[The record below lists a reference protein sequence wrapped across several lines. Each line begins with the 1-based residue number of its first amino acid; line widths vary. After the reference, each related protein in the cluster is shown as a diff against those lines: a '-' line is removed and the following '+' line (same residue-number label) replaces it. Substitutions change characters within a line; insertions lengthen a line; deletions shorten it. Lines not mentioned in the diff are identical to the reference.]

1 MGKGV
6 FDNNSRRA
14 GQHSNHLIPK
24 ASQVSKA
31 IMAFILEL
39 VEEKLNALLYQIA
52 EDYQLDYEELSERY
66 MGQVM
71 EKPAPKEKVPR
82 KKAEEKKKCCGK
94 TAKGQPCK
102 KNAADG
108 SDYCKT
114 HAPKEELEVEE
125 CSDEEGPK
133 MCKGKTSKG
142 QKCKK
147 KAGSGSDY
155 CKTHEPKEDTEE
167 EEDEKVEMCQGVTG
181 KKQPCK
187 KKAVCDGY
195 CKTHSKG
202 PFKLKEPVHT
212 HEPGEV
218 DESCDSC
225 SMYGD
230 PVNGENGEIVLRRS
244 ERIKM
249 NKLLENVEEEKMDGS
264 DDETGELEDLE
275 SFAKALEEELAEE
288 DF

>member
-1 MGKGV
+1 
-6 FDNNSRRA
+6 
-14 GQHSNHLIPK
+14 
-24 ASQVSKA
+24 
-31 IMAFILEL
+31 MAFILEL

-82 KKAEEKKKCCGK
+82 KKGGGEKKKCCGK

-102 KNAADG
+102 KNACGD
-108 SDYCKT
+108 
-114 HAPKEELEVEE
+114 
-125 CSDEEGPK
+125 
-133 MCKGKTSKG
+133 
-142 QKCKK
+142 
-147 KAGSGSDY
+147 SDY

-202 PFKLKEPVHT
+202 PFKLKEPVHN
-212 HEPGEV
+212 HEPGE
-218 DESCDSC
+218 DAEGCDSC

-230 PVNGENGEIVLRRS
+230 PVNGETSNMRIIEDEGETNVRRS
-244 ERIKM
+244 ERIKLQ
-249 NKLLENVEEEKMDGS
+249 KLLENVEQEKMD
-264 DDETGELEDLE
+264 DDEEEEGIEDLE
-275 SFAKALEEELAEE
+275 SFARALEEELAEE
-288 DF
+288 D

>member
-1 MGKGV
+1 
-6 FDNNSRRA
+6 
-14 GQHSNHLIPK
+14 
-24 ASQVSKA
+24 
-31 IMAFILEL
+31 MAFILEL

-71 EKPAPKEKVPR
+71 EKPEPKKAAPR
-82 KKAEEKKKCCGK
+82 KKAGGEEKKKCCGK

-114 HAPKEELEVEE
+114 HEPKKELEEE
-125 CSDEEGPK
+125 EGSGSDEDGPK

-142 QKCKK
+142 QPCKK
-147 KAGSGSDY
+147 RAGSGSDY

-167 EEDEKVEMCQGVTG
+167 EEDDKVEMCQGVTG

-202 PFKLKEPVHT
+202 PFKLKEPVHN
-212 HEPGEV
+212 HEPGE
-218 DESCDSC
+218 DAEGCDSC

-230 PVNGENGEIVLRRS
+230 PVNGESSQMRIIEEDQPVRRS
-244 ERIKM
+244 ERIKLQ
-249 NKLLENVEEEKMDGS
+249 KLLENVDQEKMDEEEEEGI
-264 DDETGELEDLE
+264 EDLE

-288 DF
+288 D